1 MDSSRTVNNENQQ
14 WRLRSEADAIII
26 ISDSLLH
33 TLKLHT
39 QVRDASKANIN
50 TDNSMSNNT
59 YYCDLIKALES
70 IDILNINNV
79 FAMIFYSAGNI
90 KEAVNLLLL
99 SI

>member
-1 MDSSRTVNNENQQ
+1 
-14 WRLRSEADAIII
+14 
-26 ISDSLLH
+26 
-33 TLKLHT
+33 
-39 QVRDASKANIN
+39 
-50 TDNSMSNNT
+50 MSNNT

>member
-39 QVRDASKANIN
+39 QVCDASKANIN
-50 TDNSMSNNT
+50 TDNYNS

-79 FAMIFYSAGNI
+79 FAMIFDSAGNT

-99 SI
+99 SIWR